1 MAVGIGCR
9 RLAGTV
15 RCVMEVETVTTL
27 FGLLALFGIAF
38 LVVVVVLFLVGR
50 ASGGLPSGLV
60 PLRSAIGDLALP
72 FAFAVAA
79 VCMGGSLYLSE
90 VAKYPPCLMC
100 WYQRIAMY
108 PMVVLMG
115 IAALRKDSGIKWY
128 SVPLGLIGVS
138 ISIYHYLIEWFPDSV
153 AHACTEDTPCST
165 VWFRKFGFLSIPA
178 MAGIGFL
185 LIVTL
190 SLLATSRRGVES
202 TGDDLRPLTG
212 GSDGD
217 ATDEPDQPE
226 TDQRTVGV
234 TNE

>member
-1 MAVGIGCR
+1 
-9 RLAGTV
+9 
-15 RCVMEVETVTTL
+15 MEVETVTTL
-27 FGLLALFGIAF
+27 FGLLALLGIAF
-38 LVVVVVLFLVGR
+38 LVVVAVLFVVSR
-50 ASGGLPSGLV
+50 ISGGLPEGLV
-60 PLRSAIGDLALP
+60 SLRVAIGDLALP
-72 FAFAVAA
+72 FAFAVAL

-90 VAKYPPCLMC
+90 IANYPPCLMC

-108 PMVVLMG
+108 PMVLLMG

-153 AHACTEDTPCST
+153 AHACTEDVPCST

-190 SLLATSRRGVES
+190 SLLSTARRGDDRILSES
-202 TGDDLRPLTG
+202 DDTRVG
-212 GSDGD
+212 
-217 ATDEPDQPE
+217 AIDE
-226 TDQRTVGV
+226 
-234 TNE
+234 